1 MAAQWRQRKAYLV
14 VSEAWRRR
22 WRAVQSDAA
31 TRIQS
36 LCRCQRAKRAMQL
49 QRLTQSGKRIY
60 AARVILRAWL
70 RARDATRFKTLKEAW
85 ELEQS
90 MEMLEDFK
98 RETDVR
104 TK

>member
-1 MAAQWRQRKAYLV
+1 MEGKDEGTLTRMPSLAAW
-14 VSEAWRRR
+14 
-22 WRAVQSDAA
+22 AVQSDAA

-36 LCRCQRAKRAMQL
+36 LYRCQRAKRAMQL

-70 RARDATRFKTLKEAW
+70 RARDATRFKSLKEAW

-98 RETDVR
+98 RETDVCA
-104 TK
+104 K